1 MQYPDYNAYRRRII
15 DDATLPDG
23 FQVATV
29 PLEFIPRE
37 IPEAGKQSMNLALI
51 RLSEPASS
59 FAGVFTRNAFPG
71 WPVILGRKLL
81 EAPGIQGVLVN
92 NKVANVGAE
101 GGLAASE
108 LLSELTSELL
118 GDSAPYIPSSTGV
131 IGWSLP
137 LEAIESALP
146 GLKGSLQSDSLLP
159 FAEAIMTT
167 DAWPKLRSGICG
179 KGRITA
185 TAKGAGM
192 VEPDMATMLA
202 FFLTDVDVP
211 RGAARAILPGVVD
224 ESFNRISIDGETS
237 TSDTVLLLSSGR
249 KPYPGDEV
257 FRLSLMETSAA
268 LSEDVV
274 RNGEGTAHVF
284 RVTVSGVKDK
294 QTAVTLA
301 RSIVNAPLTK
311 TAVRGN
317 DPNVGRILQAFGSA
331 CGRAGVA
338 IHRDRLTLDIGG
350 RRVYSKGTFHLN
362 SQEEAALSAY
372 FREKELPLPSKKWPM
387 HEERVD
393 IELHLGSGN
402 ASASVTGSDL
412 SEEYVKINADYRT

>member
-23 FQVATV
+23 FQTAVV

-372 FREKELPLPSKKWPM
+372 FRKKELPLPSKKWPM

>member
-1 MQYPDYNAYRRRII
+1 MQYPDYNAYRRRIK
-15 DDATLPDG
+15 DDAILPDG
-23 FQVATV
+23 FQAATV

-37 IPEAGKQSMNLALI
+37 LPEAGKQSMNLALI

-71 WPVILGRKLL
+71 WPVILGRNLL
-81 EAPGIQGVLVN
+81 DVPEIQGVLVN

-101 GGLAASE
+101 GGIAASE
-108 LLSELTSELL
+108 RLSGLTSEIF

-137 LEAIESALP
+137 LEAMESALP
-146 GLKGSLQSDSLLP
+146 GLKESLQSDSLLP

-167 DAWPKLRSGICG
+167 DAWPKTRSEKCG
-179 KGRITA
+179 EGRITG

-211 RGAARAILPGVVD
+211 RDTAREMLLDVVD

-249 KPYPGDEV
+249 KPYPGDEA
-257 FRLSLMETSAA
+257 FRHSLMRTAA
-268 LSEDVV
+268 ELSEDVV

-284 RVTVSGVKDK
+284 RVTVSGVKDR
-294 QTAVTLA
+294 QTAVTMA

-317 DPNVGRILQAFGSA
+317 DPNVGRILQALGAA
-331 CGRAGVA
+331 CGRTGVEIA
-338 IHRDRLTLDIGG
+338 RDRLTLNIGG
-350 RRVYSKGTFHLN
+350 RKVYRNGTFQLDSREETALN
-362 SQEEAALSAY
+362 AY
-372 FREKELPLPSKKWPM
+372 FREKELPLPSKKWPL